1 MKFDQSKMEN
11 MIKIQ
16 DLQKQIKRANR
27 KRDDE
32 EGEREDED
40 QYEDYF
46 ETQMM
51 KDMEGVESYEQ
62 RIDYDQVLEQIQSK
76 VSGIDQSRMDDQ
88 L

>member
-1 MKFDQSKMEN
+1 